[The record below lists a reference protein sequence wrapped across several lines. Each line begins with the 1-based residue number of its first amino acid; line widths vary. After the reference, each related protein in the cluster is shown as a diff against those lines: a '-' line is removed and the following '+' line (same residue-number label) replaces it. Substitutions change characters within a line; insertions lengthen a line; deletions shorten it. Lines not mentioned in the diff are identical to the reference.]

1 MYIKYVKYI
10 TCITCIIYSFSDYV
24 DSDDEDPP
32 IENRDDD
39 GGPPQDQDPLEDSM
53 RALDDQGSGP
63 GPVRI
68 PHSSNCAI
76 GMAKAMQLAGG
87 DTYIQAA
94 IDADKRMGTDTA
106 PLKVYSERCGGKARR
121 AQLKRKASEIT
132 RSACETFA
140 YCTSRTTSIEDTA
153 MLLSAFS
160 NVRDIFIF
168 VYSLV

>member
-1 MYIKYVKYI
+1 MRKMQSLFFFRL
-10 TCITCIIYSFSDYV
+10 CRFRRRRSAF
-24 DSDDEDPP
+24 
-32 IENRDDD
+32 ENRDND

-53 RALDDQGSGP
+53 RAQEDQG

-76 GMAKAMQLAGG
+76 GMANAMQLAGR

-94 IDADKRMGTDTA
+94 IDDEKRMGTDTA
-106 PLKVYSERCGGKARR
+106 PLKVYSERCGGTARR

-140 YCTSRTTSIEDTA
+140 CCTSRTSAIEDTA
-153 MLLSAFS
+153 MLLSTFS
-160 NVRDIFIF
+160 NVRDILKF
-168 VYSLV
+168 VYLIV

>member
-32 IENRDDD
+32 IENRDDV

-68 PHSSNCAI
+68 PHSLNGAI
-76 GMAKAMQLAGG
+76 GMAS
-87 DTYIQAA
+87 
-94 IDADKRMGTDTA
+94 
-106 PLKVYSERCGGKARR
+106 YSEERG
-121 AQLKRKASEIT
+121 QHS
-132 RSACETFA
+132 
-140 YCTSRTTSIEDTA
+140 
-153 MLLSAFS
+153 
-160 NVRDIFIF
+160 
-168 VYSLV
+168 

>member
-1 MYIKYVKYI
+1 
-10 TCITCIIYSFSDYV
+10 
-24 DSDDEDPP
+24 
-32 IENRDDD
+32 
-39 GGPPQDQDPLEDSM
+39 M
-53 RALDDQGSGP
+53 RALEDQGTGP
-63 GPVRI
+63 GPFRI

-106 PLKVYSERCGGKARR
+106 PLKVYSERCGGTARR

-140 YCTSRTTSIEDTA
+140 YCTSRTSSI
-153 MLLSAFS
+153 LLSAFS
-160 NVRDIFIF
+160 NVRDIFKFFHLI
-168 VYSLV
+168 V

>member
-1 MYIKYVKYI
+1 MHNVHNNESVHINYVKYI
-10 TCITCIIYSFSDYV
+10 TCIKCIIYSFSDYV

-39 GGPPQDQDPLEDSM
+39 GRPPQDQYPLEFSM
-53 RALDDQGSGP
+53 RALEDQGSGP

-106 PLKVYSERCGGKARR
+106 PLKVYSIRE
-121 AQLKRKASEIT
+121 
-132 RSACETFA
+132 
-140 YCTSRTTSIEDTA
+140 
-153 MLLSAFS
+153 
-160 NVRDIFIF
+160 V
-168 VYSLV
+168 